1 MKKVKKFLFSICFI
15 ALFMLFINSNTM
27 ISNASFM
34 SNAKNLVSQ
43 GGAGGNIATSV
54 AKELLPIGQMLT
66 YIGAGL
72 LVAATAYLGVQYI
85 ISPPDKQGVLK
96 EKLIALVVAG
106 VVIFGAYS
114 IWKQVVDIF
123 KDL

>member
-1 MKKVKKFLFSICFI
+1 
-15 ALFMLFINSNTM
+15 
-27 ISNASFM
+27 
-34 SNAKNLVSQ
+34 
-43 GGAGGNIATSV
+43 
-54 AKELLPIGQMLT
+54 MLT